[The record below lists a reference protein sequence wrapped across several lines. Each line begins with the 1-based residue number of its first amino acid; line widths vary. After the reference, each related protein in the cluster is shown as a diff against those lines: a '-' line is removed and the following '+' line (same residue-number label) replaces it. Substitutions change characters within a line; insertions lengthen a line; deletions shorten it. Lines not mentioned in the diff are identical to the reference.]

1 MDNVPQKRPEQ
12 PDASNHAS
20 PSPSS
25 PLTLPNRSRVDNR
38 NHRVVTSNGRREVS
52 ASAAVNASSA
62 STEDD
67 DEDDYTSSSG
77 SSLSSSDD
85 EDDDAQSETGG
96 DINKDNEEI
105 TSLPARRKPDIRRIE
120 QESSLLNRLS
130 AFLPQMK
137 SANEDLER
145 EIAAGRAKDIRLD
158 DVDEGSDGQRDG
170 QYIEMN
176 LGLGVLEEKRP
187 GDQDERD
194 VSESHGQSEDTDLLD
209 RLLGKEKTSPSAK
222 PSIQDLG
229 E

>member
-1 MDNVPQKRPEQ
+1 
-12 PDASNHAS
+12 
-20 PSPSS
+20 
-25 PLTLPNRSRVDNR
+25 
-38 NHRVVTSNGRREVS
+38 VTSNGRREVS

-137 SANEDLER
+137 SANDDLER

-170 QYIEMN
+170 QYIEMVRLFLMILCTIQPLMAGLQN

-222 PSIQDLG
+222 PFIQDLG